1 MYSSFSSKN
10 IVSYYLLI
18 SILFFGYNMLQLPK
32 MPYFALRL
40 LLMLIVVF
48 YVIYIK
54 KQSVVRNNS
63 IRLFSGYFIYL
74 FFTLFLSFVNGSP
87 LELIPEALISGLF
100 PMLFFFV
107 GVVDKSKSVF
117 ESDFYKYYF
126 WGSIILFFCSIYLFV
141 TMPSWYLE
149 WKISMQPEEWQE
161 NLNILGTMSGF
172 SGSGYLVGYTAFF
185 SFCYILFKF
194 KRKVAKKSDILYM
207 FVVVFCIIFSQVRVV
222 LLTSAIILIWYLKTT
237 LTKRNFIKIL
247 VTSLAFIFVIN
258 YVITNSETLDA
269 LFDIF
274 FSKLERTAEDSRY
287 ETGFTLLSQQ
297 TNYFFGHGY
306 GTGGHKANSLELPSV
321 TDFEYIKLFY
331 ETGLVGFI
339 LFLIIN
345 VKAIWFFFHKRPRC
359 DFEMCIILFYL
370 LAMLIANPLSAE
382 ATMSPIYW
390 YALGR
395 VIS

>member
-18 SILFFGYNMLQLPK
+18 SILFFGYNILQLPK

-48 YVIYIK
+48 YVINK
-54 KQSVVRNNS
+54 KNSVVKSNS
-63 IRLFSGYFIYL
+63 IQLFSGYFIYL
-74 FFTLFLSFVNGSP
+74 FFTLFLFFVNGSP
-87 LELIPEALISGLF
+87 VELIPEALISGLF

-107 GVVDKSKSVF
+107 GTVDKNESVF
-117 ESDFYKYYF
+117 ESRFYKYYF
-126 WGSIILFFCSIYLFV
+126 GGSIILFFCSVYLFV

-161 NLNILGTMSGF
+161 NINILGTMSGF

-194 KRKVAKKSDILYM
+194 KTKVAKKVDILYLS
-207 FVVVFCIIFSQVRVV
+207 VVVFCMIFSQVRIAF
-222 LLTSAIILIWYLKTT
+222 LTSAIVLIWYFKTA
-237 LTKRNFIKIL
+237 LTKRNFIIII

-258 YVITNSETLDA
+258 YIVTNSETLNA
-269 LFDIF
+269 LFDMF

-287 ETGFTLLSQQ
+287 KTGFTLLSQQ
-297 TNYFFGHGY
+297 TNYLFGHGY
-306 GTGGHKANSLELPSV
+306 GTGGHKANLLELPSV
-321 TDFEYIKLFY
+321 TDFEYVKLFY
-331 ETGLVGFI
+331 ETGLVGFM

-345 VKAIWFFFHKRPRC
+345 VKAICVFFHKRPRY

-370 LAMLIANPLSAE
+370 LAMLVANPLSAE